1 MSHHFDT
8 PTARED
14 PRINVC
20 DFYLFEGAKG
30 HVVMALSVN
39 PDAGL
44 SAPDTFRDEALYAF
58 RFDLNGDAKE
68 ELAFK
73 VKFGAVEHA
82 HEDEHRH
89 VQHFEIR
96 RSTGEQAIKGI
107 EGNLVASGVTGAPA
121 TCEGGVKAFAGLA
134 PDLFAGDS
142 QALGKFRTALN
153 LENRFAAEAW
163 ENRKNFFGKRN
174 VTAIVLEVPIS
185 MIGEGRIHA
194 WATASLCGH
203 APEVQVSRW
212 GLPLITNV
220 LIPDDSLREAYNRTG
235 PAEDRENLG
244 PAIAQFAARVSG
256 LAGSTPNPAQ
266 YGRQVADRLCP
277 VMLPY
282 ELGSDA
288 SFNFTS
294 FNGRALG
301 DDVMDVIITLAGN
314 RPLADGVAPD
324 KACIRADF
332 PYFGEPFTAEE
343 QTGVAP
349 VKNSFRR
356 SDDPE
361 APTIPDGGD
370 AFVVAGVVVSL
381 R

>member
-8 PTARED
+8 PTAKED

-20 DFYLFEGAKG
+20 DFYLFEGSKG

-44 SAPDTFRDEALYAF
+44 SAPETFRDEALYAF

-68 ELAFK
+68 DLAFK

-82 HEDEHRH
+82 DGNEHRH
-89 VQHFEIR
+89 VQRFEIR
-96 RSTGEQAIKGI
+96 RSKGVHALKGFEGELI
-107 EGNLVASGVTGAPA
+107 ASGVTGTPIFYD
-121 TCEGGVKAFAGLA
+121 GGVKAFAGLA

-142 QALGKFRTALN
+142 QALGRFHTALTQ
-153 LENRFAAEAW
+153 ENRFAGEAW
-163 ENRKNFFGKRN
+163 ENHKNFFGRRN
-174 VTAIVLEVPIS
+174 VTAIVLEIPML
-185 MIGEGRIHA
+185 MIGEGQIHA
-194 WATASLCGH
+194 WATASLYGH

-220 LIPDDSLREAYNRTG
+220 LIPDELLRETYNRTG
-235 PAEDRENLG
+235 PAQDREKLG
-244 PAIAQFAARVSG
+244 PALAQFAARVSG

-266 YGRQVADRLCP
+266 YGRQLADRLCP
-277 VMLPY
+277 VMLSY

-288 SFNFTS
+288 SFNFAS

-301 DDVMDVIITLAGN
+301 DDVMDVIITLVAN
-314 RPLADGVAPD
+314 TPLTDGVAPD
-324 KACIRADF
+324 KTRIQSDF

-343 QTGVAP
+343 QTGVAS
-349 VKNSFRR
+349 VQKQSLAGRR
-356 SDDPE
+356 S
-361 APTIPDGGD
+361 
-370 AFVVAGVVVSL
+370 
-381 R
+381 

>member
-30 HVVMALSVN
+30 NTVMALTVN

-44 SAPDTFRDEALYAF
+44 SAPDTFRDEAIYAF

-73 VKFGAVEHA
+73 VKFGGVEHA
-82 HEDEHRH
+82 DGDGHRH
-89 VQHFEIR
+89 LQHFEIR
-96 RSTGEQAIKGI
+96 LSIGAQTLKGFDGQLI
-107 EGNLVASGVTGAPA
+107 ATGVTGARISE
-121 TCEGGVKAFAGLA
+121 TDGVKAFAGLA

-142 QALGKFRTALN
+142 AALRKFRTALAQ
-153 LENRFAAEAW
+153 EKRFAAEAW
-163 ENRKNFFGKRN
+163 QNRKNFFARRN
-174 VTAIVLEVPIS
+174 VTAIVLEVPTS
-185 MIGEGRIHA
+185 MIGEGRVHA

-220 LIPDDSLREAYNRTG
+220 LMPDEALRETYNRTG
-235 PAEDRENLG
+235 PAEDRGNL
-244 PAIAQFAARVSG
+244 AQALAQFATEVSG
-256 LAGSTPNPAQ
+256 LAGSSLNPVE
-266 YGRQVADRLCP
+266 YGHQLAGRLCP
-277 VMLPY
+277 IMLPY

-288 SFNFTS
+288 AFGFAG
-294 FNGRALG
+294 FNGRALA

-314 RPLADGVAPD
+314 VRLSDGVAPD
-324 KACIRADF
+324 TARMQSHF
-332 PYFGEPFTAEE
+332 PYFGAPFTTDE
-343 QTGVAP
+343 QVDLAP
-349 VKNSFRR
+349 VQIR
-356 SDDPE
+356 S
-361 APTIPDGGD
+361 PTPGNK
-370 AFVVAGVVVSL
+370 S
-381 R
+381 